1 MPRRR
6 DVTTMERDHKAYDL
20 FRRGLSYR
28 QIAAQLEYKSHSA
41 AFDAVR
47 RAAKDNAVD
56 PLEAAAARQVFLDR
70 FQDYRRSA
78 QRVLNATHYVTS
90 QSGKLVYGPGADP
103 QPLLDGDPVL
113 RALDRLTKIDDM
125 ELKLRDLY
133 PAAKSRVEVI
143 TEDAVDAECA
153 RLVAEID
160 EREAAA
166 ADPGAAR
173 EDPAP
178 RGATGT

>member
-6 DVTTMERDHKAYDL
+6 SAATMERDQRAYDL

-28 QIAAQLEYKSHSA
+28 QIGAELGVSHQA

-47 RAAKDNAVD
+47 RAAKDNTVD

-70 FQDYRRSA
+70 FQDYRRNA
-78 QRVLNATHYVTS
+78 QRVLSTRHYVAS
-90 QSGKLVYGPGADP
+90 AQSGKLAYGPDG
-103 QPLLDGDPVL
+103 QPLIDDDPVL
-113 RALDRLTKIDDM
+113 RALDRLLKIDDM
-125 ELKLRDLY
+125 ELRVRDLY

-153 RLVAEID
+153 RLAAEIA
-160 EREAAA
+160 EREREL
-166 ADPGAAR
+166 DRCGNPGAA
-173 EDPAP
+173 
-178 RGATGT
+178 